1 MYIRISSRA
10 LGTIW
15 LSSYQLFYEIS
26 PHMALFTIFALSL
39 CRPPLLH
46 LLCLLCCVFFGHT
59 TGTSAQLTIP
69 LPVIYIREQ
78 AHGGFSTPANGVA
91 VMIWVY
97 LVEGELGGVGDC
109 CWMEA
114 GECWGGLPWESLTM
128 VACTSQQRDNFS
140 ASKNRSAEVSVCFSH
155 SPLTSTFEQKKSKK
169 SSVDNYYFML
179 MLAKSITNNN
189 KKYLNIRAW

>member
-1 MYIRISSRA
+1 
-10 LGTIW
+10 
-15 LSSYQLFYEIS
+15 
-26 PHMALFTIFALSL
+26 MALFTIFALSL
-39 CRPPLLH
+39 CRPPPLLH

-59 TGTSAQLTIP
+59 TGTSARLTFP

-78 AHGGFSTPANGVA
+78 AHGGFSTPANRVA

-128 VACTSQQRDNFS
+128 VACTSRQRDNFS
-140 ASKNRSAEVSVCFSH
+140 ASKKQKCRSECLFFSFPSNQHIWAKKKQEVICWQLLFYVNA
-155 SPLTSTFEQKKSKK
+155 SKVHHK
-169 SSVDNYYFML
+169 
-179 MLAKSITNNN
+179 
-189 KKYLNIRAW
+189 